1 MSNPL
6 VCDCQ
11 MKWFPSWVAQRN
23 LAIGALKCSFPHVL
37 QDRLITSLNNTTF
50 LTCVNSLENS
60 ECSNNKPDHQ
70 IILKSSSNSCP
81 LNCTCSNFVVRCS
94 RSKLKTIPDG
104 IMSSV
109 QELYF
114 DSNSITEIPSY
125 IKKLTNLKKLDLSFN
140 KIRSI
145 PSNIFETLNKLDTL
159 IISFNHIKCIKKT
172 SFSGLVKL
180 RMLSLYG
187 NEIKTIPDGSF
198 NDLKSLS
205 HMYELFFCI
214 LICLFI

>member
-70 IILKSSSNSCP
+70 IILK
-81 LNCTCSNFVVRCS
+81 
-94 RSKLKTIPDG
+94 
-104 IMSSV
+104 
-109 QELYF
+109 
-114 DSNSITEIPSY
+114 
-125 IKKLTNLKKLDLSFN
+125 
-140 KIRSI
+140 
-145 PSNIFETLNKLDTL
+145 
-159 IISFNHIKCIKKT
+159 
-172 SFSGLVKL
+172 
-180 RMLSLYG
+180 
-187 NEIKTIPDGSF
+187 
-198 NDLKSLS
+198 
-205 HMYELFFCI
+205 
-214 LICLFI
+214 